1 MVVAR
6 LRMLKG
12 PDPGHVYMLTEDTVT
27 IGRLRKNEI
36 YIHDDEISKEHCR
49 LVRSLNDYEI
59 HDLSSTNG
67 TFVNG
72 KPIAKGGTLLTGGNK
87 LELGSTV
94 VLEFLPADDS
104 QLEDGGAEGRLPQ
117 LMLLIR
123 RGNTSKPDPY
133 PMNSPE
139 ITIGRAL
146 DNEIVIPEPQVSKH
160 HMRLLRE
167 QDGYFLEDLG
177 SLNGTYVNEV
187 RISGTVPLNLGDTV
201 RVGTALELT
210 YTNENINAT
219 GTHEVARTEPD
230 TVRDLRDLRGMPR
243 MGDATE
249 IRTGQL
255 QSHLFLMSG
264 RDDREQVAEKLF
276 LFLRAQQVPV
286 WIDRSLTP
294 DSESWNRA
302 LEHALIETPCLI
314 ATLTPDSVNRP
325 YVQRAIRTFIN
336 KDRPVLLLRDENVRV
351 PMFARNCPSI
361 LYNTEYLEP
370 AFRALL
376 MELKRLR

>member
-1 MVVAR
+1 MAVAR

-12 PDPGHVYMLTEDTVT
+12 PDPGHVYLLTEDTVT

-49 LVRSLNDYEI
+49 LMRTLNDYEI
-59 HDLSSTNG
+59 QDLNSTNG

-72 KPIAKGGTLLTGGNK
+72 KPISSTGTLLTGGNK
-87 LELGSTV
+87 VELGSTV

-104 QLEDGGAEGRLPQ
+104 QADELPGSEPRAPQ

-123 RGNTSKPDPY
+123 RGNNTKADPY

-160 HMRLLRE
+160 HMRLVRE
-167 QDGYFLEDLG
+167 NTGYLLEDLG
-177 SLNGTYVNEV
+177 SLNGTFVNEV
-187 RISGTVPLNLGDTV
+187 RITGSVPLSIGDTV
-201 RVGTALELT
+201 RVGTALEMT
-210 YTNENINAT
+210 YTNESITST
-219 GTHEVARTEPD
+219 GTHEVPRTEPD
-230 TVRDLRDLRGMPR
+230 TVRDLRAMPR

-276 LFLRAQQVPV
+276 LFLRSQQVAV

-314 ATLTPDSVNRP
+314 ATLTPESVNRP

>member
-1 MVVAR
+1 MAVAR

-12 PDPGHVYMLTEDTVT
+12 PEPGRVYILTEDSVT

-36 YIHDDEISKEHCR
+36 HIQDDEISKEHCR
-49 LVRSLNDYEI
+49 LIRSLNDYEI

-72 KPIAKGGTLLTGGNK
+72 KPIPKDGTLLMGGNK
-87 LELGSTV
+87 VELGSTI
-94 VLEFLPADDS
+94 VLEFMPADDS
-104 QLEDGGAEGRLPQ
+104 QVEDLPNLDGRLPQ

-123 RGNTSKPDPY
+123 RGNTAKPDPY

-167 QDGYFLEDLG
+167 GLGYTVEDLG

-187 RISGTVPLNLGDTV
+187 RLSDVVALKTGDIV
-201 RVGTALELT
+201 RVGTALDMT
-210 YTNENINAT
+210 YTNENVIST
-219 GTHEVARTEPD
+219 GTHEVPRTEPD
-230 TVRDLRDLRGMPR
+230 TIRDMRSMPR
-243 MGDATE
+243 VGDATE
-249 IRTGQL
+249 LRTGQL

-276 LFLRAQQVPV
+276 LFLKAQNIPV

-294 DSESWNRA
+294 DSDTWNKA
-302 LEHALIETPCLI
+302 MEHALIETPCLI
-314 ATLTPDSVNRP
+314 CTLTPDSVNRP
-325 YVQRAIRTFIN
+325 YVQRALRTFIN
-336 KDRPVLLLRDENVRV
+336 KDKPVLLLREDSVRV

-361 LYNTEYLEP
+361 VYNVEYLEP

-376 MELKRLR
+376 MELRRLRS

>member
-1 MVVAR
+1 MAVAR

-12 PDPGHVYMLTEDTVT
+12 PDPGRVYMLTEETVT

-36 YIHDDEISKEHCR
+36 HIQDDEISKEHCR
-49 LVRSLNDYEI
+49 LIRMLNDYEI
-59 HDLSSTNG
+59 HDLNSTNG

-72 KPIAKGGTLLTGGNK
+72 KPIQAGGTLLTSGNK
-87 LELGSTV
+87 VELGSTV
-94 VLEFLPADDS
+94 VLEFMPADDS
-104 QLEDGGAEGRLPQ
+104 QLDDAPSADGRAPQ
-117 LMLLIR
+117 LVLMIR
-123 RGNTSKPDPY
+123 RGNAGKPDPY

-160 HMRLLRE
+160 HMKLIRVPE
-167 QDGYFLEDLG
+167 GYILEDLG
-177 SLNGTYVNEV
+177 SLNGTYVNEE
-187 RISGTVPLNLGDTV
+187 RLSGSIPLSLGDHI
-201 RVGTALELT
+201 RVGTALEMT
-210 YTNENINAT
+210 YTNESISAT
-219 GTHEVARTEPD
+219 GTHEVPRTEPD
-230 TVRDLRDLRGMPR
+230 TVRDMRSMARL
-243 MGDATE
+243 GDATE

-255 QSHLFLMSG
+255 QSHLFLLSA

-276 LFLRAQQVPV
+276 MFLKSQQIPV

-294 DSESWNRA
+294 EGDAWNKA

-314 ATLTPDSVNRP
+314 ATLTPESLNRP

-336 KDRPVLLLRDENVRV
+336 KDRPVLLLREESVRV

-361 LYNTEYLEP
+361 VYNAEYLEP

>member
-1 MVVAR
+1 MALAR

-12 PDPGHVYMLTEDTVT
+12 PEPGRVYVLTENTVT

-36 YIHDDEISKEHCR
+36 HIQDDEISKEHCR

-59 HDLSSTNG
+59 HDLNSTNG

-72 KPIAKGGTLLTGGNK
+72 KPVSQGGSLLTGGNK
-87 LELGSTV
+87 VELGSTV

-104 QLEDGGAEGRLPQ
+104 QIEEPVQDGRAPQ
-117 LMLLIR
+117 LILMIR
-123 RGNTSKPDPY
+123 RGNTAKPDPY

-167 QDGYFLEDLG
+167 RDGYTLEDLG

-187 RISGTVPLNLGDTV
+187 RISGVVTLKLGDLV
-201 RVGTALELT
+201 RVGTALEMT
-210 YTNENINAT
+210 YTNENISVT
-219 GTHEVARTEPD
+219 GTHEVPRTEPD
-230 TVRDLRDLRGMPR
+230 TVRDLRAMPR
-243 MGDATE
+243 GVDATE

-255 QSHLFLMSG
+255 ESHLFIMSA

-276 LFLRAQQVPV
+276 MFLKAQQIPV

-294 DSESWNRA
+294 EGDSWNRA
-302 LEHALIETPCLI
+302 LEHALIETPCLV
-314 ATLTPDSVNRP
+314 ATLTPESVNRP

-336 KDRPVLLLRDENVRV
+336 KDKPVLLLRDESVRV

-361 LYNTEYLEP
+361 VYNAEYLEP